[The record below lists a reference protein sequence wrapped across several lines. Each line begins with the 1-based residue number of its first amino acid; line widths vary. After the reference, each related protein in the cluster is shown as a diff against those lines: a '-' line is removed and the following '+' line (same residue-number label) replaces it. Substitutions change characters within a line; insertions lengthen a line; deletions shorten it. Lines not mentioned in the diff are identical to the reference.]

1 MPLFAGTRL
10 VYGVGLWKVD
20 VFTPRYKDDLLCYG
34 RHDVESA
41 VLRVVEI
48 ILSVAQGKAIAMS
61 IEQYDPESF
70 LYSMART

>member
-10 VYGVGLWKVD
+10 VYGIGLWKVD
-20 VFTPRYKDDLLCYG
+20 MFTPGYKDDFFCYG

-41 VLRVVEI
+41 VLLVVEI

-61 IEQYDPESF
+61 IRQYGPKSF